1 MAPESKP
8 LVNYIAYIPKGN
20 AKSRVGHLD
29 LESNAI
35 VPLSYVSGTPVRTLY
50 EVIEAGEQAFV
61 QDGEAFPWNA
71 VKLLP
76 PIYGRGR
83 LRK

>member
-1 MAPESKP
+1 MAPGSKP
-8 LVNYIAYIPKGN
+8 LVNYIAYITDGSTKC
-20 AKSRVGHLD
+20 RIGHLD

-35 VPLSYVSGTPVRTLY
+35 VPLSYQSGTPVRSLY
-50 EVIEAGEQAFV
+50 EVIEAGDQAFV
-61 QDGEAFPWNA
+61 QDGEAFSRNA

-83 LRK
+83 LH